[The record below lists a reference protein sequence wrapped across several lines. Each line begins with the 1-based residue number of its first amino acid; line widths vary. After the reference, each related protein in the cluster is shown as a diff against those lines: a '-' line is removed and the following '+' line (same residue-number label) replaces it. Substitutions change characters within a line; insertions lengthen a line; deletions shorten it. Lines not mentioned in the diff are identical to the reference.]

1 MTYNIIRTDGTNK
14 DFIELCR
21 MLDENLDEIV
31 GKKFQR
37 SQYAPYNTLENIHHV
52 LIAYDGTKAIAGGS
66 FKEYDKE
73 NAELKRVFV
82 QKEYQRQGIAKNL
95 VLSLERW
102 AVSCGYSQM
111 ILETGEPLTAA
122 MSLYR
127 NLGYSVI
134 PNYGQYR
141 DMKNSICMEK
151 KLYPPAFVSSGDG
164 RLDKQLEFIAEID
177 KMTHILRHT
186 LHIDGSGR
194 ENDAEH
200 SWHLGVM
207 AMLLGEYADDRTDIN
222 RAIKMVLVHD
232 LVEIYAGDTFAYD
245 KAGYTTKVQREK
257 ESADRLFSQLPED
270 QGKAIRSL
278 WEEFD
283 AGQTADA
290 RFAACMD
297 RIQPF
302 LHNTLTNGT
311 TWQEG
316 HVRKCD
322 VLIHMAPIK
331 TYMPRL
337 WPWIEANIDNAF
349 ENGWLKI

>member
-1 MTYNIIRTDGTNK
+1 MAYTIVRTDGTNE
-14 DFIELCR
+14 DFVELCR
-21 MLDENLDEIV
+21 LLDENLDEIV

-37 SQYAPYNTLENIHHV
+37 SQYVQYNTLENIHHV
-52 LIAYDGTKAIAGGS
+52 LIAYDGTKAIACGS
-66 FKEYDKE
+66 FKEYDGE

-82 QKEYQRQGIAKNL
+82 RKEYRGQGISKTI
-95 VLSLERW
+95 VLSLEQW
-102 AVSCGYSQM
+102 ALSGGFSRM
-111 ILETGEPLTAA
+111 ILETGEPLATA

-127 NLGYSVI
+127 SLGYAVI

-141 DMKNSICMEK
+141 CMKNSVCMEK
-151 KLYPPAFVSSGDG
+151 NLQKNTFASSGND

-186 LHIDGSGR
+186 LHVDGSGR

-207 AMLLGEYADDRTDIN
+207 AMLLGEYAEGSPDIN

-245 KAGYTTKVQREK
+245 AAGNTTKELREK
-257 ESADRLFSQLPED
+257 ESADRLFSRLPED
-270 QGKAIRSL
+270 QGQEIRAL

-283 AGQTADA
+283 AEQTADA
-290 RFAACMD
+290 QFAACMD

-302 LHNTLTNGT
+302 LHNTLTEGA
-311 TWQEG
+311 TWREG
-316 HVRKCD
+316 AVHAAD
-322 VLIHMAPIK
+322 VFKRISPVKA
-331 TYMPRL
+331 YMPRL
-337 WPWIEANIDNAF
+337 WPWVQANVAAAV
-349 ENGWLKI
+349 ERGWIQD